1 MEKDVAF
8 GPKNMGLP
16 KEEIARRVKEALQF
30 TGIGEE
36 LAESSPFDLSGGQ
49 KRRVAIA
56 GVIAMQ
62 PEVLVLDEPAAGLD
76 PRGREEIFS
85 NVQAYQRTTGKTVVI
100 VSHSMEDM
108 ARYAEDL
115 IVMNEGKPVLSGSCK
130 EVFAHRAELEKTGL
144 AVPQITTLMER
155 LRELG
160 MPVSSEIY
168 TVEEAKNALL
178 PLLEGGRSMLKDI
191 TLGQFFPG
199 KSLLHR
205 LDPRTKILCTIL
217 LVVIVFLA
225 KSMLAYGV
233 LLLLTGILMA
243 LSRIPLRT
251 LLKSVK
257 PLIIVILL
265 TSLLNMFFTS
275 GENVLVDVRF
285 WFFHIVIRAE
295 GVVSALKMAL
305 RIILLVLDTSV
316 VLTYTTSPIDL
327 TDGIER
333 LLSPLAKLKV
343 PVHTFAMMMSL
354 ALRFIPTLVEET
366 EKIIAAQKSRGADF
380 TSGNSCS
387 DG

>member
-1 MEKDVAF
+1 MAKEAIRFENVSYAYGRGTPFCKVAADHIDLSIREGVITGIIGHTGSGKSTVLQLMNGLLRPDEGRVYVQGEDIWAKPKEIQKIAFKVGLVFQYPEYQLFEETVEKDVAF
-8 GPKNMGLP
+8 GLP

-178 PLLEGGRSMLKDI
+178 PLLEGGK
-191 TLGQFFPG
+191 
-199 KSLLHR
+199 KH
-205 LDPRTKILCTIL
+205 
-217 LVVIVFLA
+217 A
-225 KSMLAYGV
+225 
-233 LLLLTGILMA
+233 
-243 LSRIPLRT
+243 
-251 LLKSVK
+251 
-257 PLIIVILL
+257 
-265 TSLLNMFFTS
+265 
-275 GENVLVDVRF
+275 
-285 WFFHIVIRAE
+285 
-295 GVVSALKMAL
+295 
-305 RIILLVLDTSV
+305 
-316 VLTYTTSPIDL
+316 
-327 TDGIER
+327 
-333 LLSPLAKLKV
+333 
-343 PVHTFAMMMSL
+343 
-354 ALRFIPTLVEET
+354 
-366 EKIIAAQKSRGADF
+366 
-380 TSGNSCS
+380 
-387 DG
+387 